1 MTWVSAGIAAVGIGS
16 SLIGGKSAKKA
27 AKEAGK
33 ATAENILETEK
44 ENQRRRTLDLE
55 QKVGGI
61 RAAVYAS
68 NLQMGGSSLKYKNA
82 FESNY
87 RSEMAWDK
95 QKARM
100 DAETAKKG
108 GQLAGDA
115 AMYSAFS
122 SAIGFAGQGTGA
134 LMAHGSA
141 NASPTS
147 SNPFYFGKQSGP
159 G

>member
-1 MTWVSAGIAAVGIGS
+1 MWVAVGISAVGVGS
-16 SLIGGKSAKKA
+16 SIFGGISGKKA

-33 ATAENILETEK
+33 ATAANILATEE
-44 ENQRRRTLDLE
+44 ENQRRRKLDLE

-68 NLQMGGSSLKYKNA
+68 NLQMGGSSKKYKNVY
-82 FESNY
+82 ESNY
-87 RSEMAWDK
+87 RREMAWDQ

-108 GQLAGDA
+108 GQLAGDSA
-115 AMYSAFS
+115 LYSGVGSAF
-122 SAIGFAGQGTGA
+122 GFAAQA
-134 LMAHGSA
+134 F
-141 NASPTS
+141 NAAPD
-147 SNPFYFGKQSGP
+147 FLGKNVGK